1 MVTLRKKLHRASWLL
16 RYWVLDKYHPQLRV
30 VALGIALLLGAFVAY
45 DLLAVHTP
53 APIVAV
59 DHIGRPAV
67 HQQKAFVWWV
77 QLIIMIVAAI
87 VSYALAPKPKPPKP
101 VKAEQPKVQDGQSKR
116 RIYGTVWTNDS
127 AILAWKNGKPEPIR
141 KKGGKK

>member
-1 MVTLRKKLHRASWLL
+1 MVTVRKKLHRAIWLL

-30 VALGIALLLGAFVAY
+30 VAQGVALLLITLLAY
-45 DLLAVHTP
+45 DLLVPHTP
-53 APIVAV
+53 ASIAAV
-59 DHIGRPAV
+59 DHSGRPI

-116 RIYGTVWTNDS
+116 RIYGSVWTNDS